1 MINLKAELRQVSANA
16 NVEKQELLEKIAI
29 EKKNAYESSMRADK
43 SEKDLTEI
51 FKIIEGLQK
60 DLTSK
65 QQECDYL
72 RKETQDLDNALA
84 GMRNSIDQQQ
94 KEIQQWK
101 INNDILQERSTE
113 LDRLKIQHQNVKND
127 LDVKTSQLQ
136 KAERELVAFKMA
148 KLDRNT
154 QMSSYMTLL
163 KSLCECDVLLWYYI
177 ENNLLALKEQ
187 GVNIY
192 MTVTGSSNAKW
203 IGIIEKCKI
212 LPEYDEKIYKENV
225 LKFIIC
231 YREQRLAFLDLID
244 SWIKL
249 DNKTNMQRIVS
260 DSVKL
265 DAQNLKVNISKMT
278 NLLKK
283 LEKKISIGTVPN
295 TIEISFRR
303 EIDELRQRAPVS

>member
-1 MINLKAELRQVSANA
+1 MINLKAELRQAYANA
-16 NVEKQELLEKIAI
+16 DAEKQELLEKIAR
-29 EKKNAYESSMRADK
+29 EKKNVYDSFVRADK
-43 SEKDLTEI
+43 LEQDLTEVYKVI
-51 FKIIEGLQK
+51 GDLQK

-65 QQECDYL
+65 RQECDDL
-72 RKETQDLDNALA
+72 RKEAQDSDDALA
-84 GMRNSIDQQQ
+84 AMRNSVDQQQ
-94 KEIQQWK
+94 IEIQQWK
-101 INNDILQERSTE
+101 INNDILQNRSTE
-113 LDRLKIQHQNVKND
+113 LDRLKIQYQNVKND

-136 KAERELVAFKMA
+136 KAERELVAFRMA
-148 KLDRNT
+148 RLDRNT

-163 KSLCECDVLLWYYI
+163 KSSCECDVTLWYYI

-203 IGIIEKCKI
+203 IGIIEKCKK
-212 LPEYDEKIYKENV
+212 LPEYNENIYKENV

-249 DNKTNMQRIVS
+249 ENKTNMQRIIS

-265 DAQNLKVNISKMT
+265 DAQNLKVNVSKMT
-278 NLLKK
+278 NLLRK
-283 LEKKISIGTVPN
+283 LEKKISMGTVPD
-295 TIEISFRR
+295 TIDMIFRR
-303 EIDELRQRAPVS
+303 EVDELRQRAPIT